1 MSANS
6 DLPEEEDLPEGEAYT
21 PGFFFI
27 LQLGIFIVLDR
38 YTSINFSGQRRH
50 GGTPPLCGTGPNA
63 TLYRFA
69 YRFVLIFY
77 PPARMMNG
85 TARYTLGA
93 MPNNDAFIFPPE
105 MLHAG

>member
-38 YTSINFSGQRRH
+38 HTSINFSGQ
-50 GGTPPLCGTGPNA
+50 
-63 TLYRFA
+63 
-69 YRFVLIFY
+69 
-77 PPARMMNG
+77 
-85 TARYTLGA
+85 
-93 MPNNDAFIFPPE
+93 
-105 MLHAG
+105 